1 MTNKLQEFIEDLCP
15 QPVDLARIMSVI
27 SNKIGDNFCGLHKDY
42 HSDSFSFRFEFG
54 YSTGISSVDW
64 DINKKFFEQKPEIQ
78 LEIAELLGF
87 END

>member
-15 QPVDLARIMSVI
+15 QPVDLAEIMSVL
-27 SNKIGDNFCGLHKDY
+27 SSKLGDQFGGLYKQMNC
-42 HSDSFSFRFEFG
+42 DSFYLKFYFG
-54 YSTGISSVDW
+54 YNTGITAVDW

-87 END
+87 RNE